1 MAFSRLSLGTL
12 ILSFVGSAMALF
24 VPHFAYG
31 QVRTEMKLF
40 SDSFISPEF
49 EATQKN
55 NYQFVGA
62 SLKTESFSDAPLK
75 MDISGGVAIGS
86 PLLNYLNISEFYLQS
101 RQSDSTTFYVGRKK
115 MLWSE
120 LDARWDLGVW
130 EPLFKWNP
138 LSPERQGLTGIYWQI
153 DKPQYTFMLFA
164 SPIFIPSQGP
174 SFEIENGDF
183 VKGNPWFHNPP
194 QSVRIWDEATQM
206 QYHMNQPSTSEIVM
220 QNSYGAKL
228 SFGDPQGFRVQTSYI
243 YKPDN
248 VLALGYQG
256 SLDLSTLKGSVELK
270 PQVFYHSL
278 TGADVTYKWDQF
290 RLGVSGIWDRP
301 TKEKVYDD
309 PAWTQP
315 VFEDAVLMSPFVEW
329 DNGVWALNFMRLD
342 IYGGKVT
349 EVGENQ
355 ANEPLTNLYPFYQ
368 ANQVSVLNNW
378 YLGKGRRLMSKLS
391 FTQSDKNDFQLL
403 RVNARMRM
411 SGLWTFFGEM
421 QLLKAGPTDQGNQN
435 DLAQFA
441 NNDRLMLGASYVF

>member
-1 MAFSRLSLGTL
+1 MAFSRPSLGTL
-12 ILSFVGSAMALF
+12 ILSLVGSAMALLT
-24 VPHFAYG
+24 PHFAFG

-62 SLKTESFSDAPLK
+62 SLKTEPFSDAPLK
-75 MDISGGVAIGS
+75 MDISGGVAVGS

-164 SPIFIPSQGP
+164 SPFYIPSQGP
-174 SFEIENGDF
+174 SFEIQDGGF

-194 QSVRIWDEATQM
+194 QSVRIWDEATEM

-248 VLALGYQG
+248 ALALGYQG

-278 TGADVTYKWDQF
+278 TGADVTYKWNRF
-290 RLGVSGIWDRP
+290 RVGVSGIWDRP
-301 TKEKVYDD
+301 TKEKVFDEVE
-309 PAWTQP
+309 WTQP
-315 VFEDAVLMSPFVEW
+315 VFEDAFLVSPCNEW
-329 DNGVWALNFMRLD
+329 DKGVWALNFMRLD

-378 YLGKGRRLMSKLS
+378 YLGKGRRLMSKVS

-403 RVNARMRM
+403 RVNARLRM

-421 QLLKAGPTDQGNQN
+421 QMLKAGPTDKNNQN

-441 NNDRLMLGASYVF
+441 NNDRLMFGASYVF

>member
-1 MAFSRLSLGTL
+1 MAFRRPSLGTL
-12 ILSFVGSAMALF
+12 ILSLVGSAMALLM
-24 VPHFAYG
+24 PHFAFG
-31 QVRTEMKLF
+31 QVRTEMRLF

-62 SLKTESFSDAPLK
+62 SLKTEPFSDAPLK
-75 MDISGGVAIGS
+75 MDISGGVAVGS

-101 RQSDSTTFYVGRKK
+101 NQSDSTTFYVGRKK

-164 SPIFIPSQGP
+164 SPFYIPSQGP
-174 SFEIENGDF
+174 SFEIQDGDF

-194 QSVRIWDEATQM
+194 QSVRIWDEATEM

-248 VLALGYQG
+248 SLALGYQG

-278 TGADVTYKWDQF
+278 TGADVTYKWNRF
-290 RLGVSGIWDRP
+290 RVGVSSIWDRP
-301 TKEKVYDD
+301 TKEKVFDE
-309 PAWTQP
+309 PEWTQP
-315 VFEDAVLMSPFVEW
+315 VFEDAVLVSPFIEW

-378 YLGKGRRLMSKLS
+378 YLGKGRRLMSKVS

-403 RVNARMRM
+403 RVNARLRM

-421 QLLKAGPTDQGNQN
+421 QMLKAGPTDKNNQN

>member
-1 MAFSRLSLGTL
+1 MAFRRPSLGTL
-12 ILSFVGSAMALF
+12 ILSLVGSAMALLM
-24 VPHFAYG
+24 PHFAFG
-31 QVRTEMKLF
+31 QVRTEMRLF
-40 SDSFISPEF
+40 SDSFISPKF

-62 SLKTESFSDAPLK
+62 SLKTEPFSDTPLK
-75 MDISGGVAIGS
+75 MDISGGVAVGS

-101 RQSDSTTFYVGRKK
+101 NQSDSTTFYVGRKK

-164 SPIFIPSQGP
+164 SPFYIPSQGP
-174 SFEIENGDF
+174 SFEIQDGDF

-194 QSVRIWDEATQM
+194 QSVRIWDEATEM

-248 VLALGYQG
+248 SLALGYQG

-278 TGADVTYKWDQF
+278 TGADVTYKWNRF
-290 RLGVSGIWDRP
+290 RVGVSSIWDRP
-301 TKEKVYDD
+301 TKEKVFDE
-309 PAWTQP
+309 PEWTQP
-315 VFEDAVLMSPFVEW
+315 VFEDAVLVSPFIEW
-329 DNGVWALNFMRLD
+329 DNGFWALNFMRLD

-378 YLGKGRRLMSKLS
+378 YLGKGRRLMSKVS

-403 RVNARMRM
+403 RVNARLRM

-421 QLLKAGPTDQGNQN
+421 QMLKAGPTDKNNQN